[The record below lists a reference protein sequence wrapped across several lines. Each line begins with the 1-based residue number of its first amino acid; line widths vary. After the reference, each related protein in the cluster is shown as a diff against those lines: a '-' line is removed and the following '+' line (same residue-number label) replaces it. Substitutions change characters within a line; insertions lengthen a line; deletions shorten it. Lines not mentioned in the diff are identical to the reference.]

1 MASGPVVLII
11 EDSSELRHELRNV
24 MTDILR
30 LEVAEAGDLRAA
42 VELFAGGL
50 RPDLALVDF
59 DGVAGGEV
67 AAWLQRTHA
76 DLPVVAMSR
85 EDCRDHAK
93 HPGCDDVL
101 PKPFLLEELVNVLKR
116 WLPARR

>member
-1 MASGPVVLII
+1 MDSGPVVLII
-11 EDSSELRHELRNV
+11 ENSSELRHELRNV

-67 AAWLQRTHA
+67 AAWLQRTHVVCRSS
-76 DLPVVAMSR
+76 LCPVRTAVTTRNIRVATMYYRSPSYW
-85 EDCRDHAK
+85 K
-93 HPGCDDVL
+93 S
-101 PKPFLLEELVNVLKR
+101 
-116 WLPARR
+116 W

>member
-1 MASGPVVLII
+1 
-11 EDSSELRHELRNV
+11 
-24 MTDILR
+24 
-30 LEVAEAGDLRAA
+30 
-42 VELFAGGL
+42 
-50 RPDLALVDF
+50 
-59 DGVAGGEV
+59 V
-67 AAWLQRTHA
+67 AAANPRG
-76 DLPVVAMSR
+76 LPVVAMSR